1 MTNPRSNRHRRP
13 RRNPVRRLTV
23 TAAAVGAGIVFPLVG
38 ASGATATPGSV
49 QSDSDSAWPD
59 TVQSD
64 TVQSDTVQPG
74 SVHNIDHHWAHHHCH
89 HHHCTVHQVA
99 KAWPDETTDDVPTT
113 ETTQST
119 PTPTPTPQ
127 SIKTQ
132 TTQPEKTTQTT
143 QPASDSSNS
152 SGSGNSTSANAV
164 QQVLDLINKARAAQG
179 LPAYTITAGLTHSA
193 ESHNSLM
200 AGGCGLSH
208 QCSGEAQVGDRESAQ
223 GVQWSS
229 SGENI
234 GEGGPVSTSAQDI
247 ASMAVSL
254 TQDMLNEQPPDDGH
268 RQNILSSSFTHIG
281 IAVQRD
287 AQGTI
292 WLTQDFS
299 G

>member
-13 RRNPVRRLTV
+13 RRNPVRRLTA
-23 TAAAVGAGIVFPLVG
+23 TAATVGAGLVLPLVG

-49 QSDSDSAWPD
+49 QPDSMR
-59 TVQSD
+59 
-64 TVQSDTVQPG
+64 PG
-74 SVHNIDHHWAHHHCH
+74 SVHNIDHHWAHHHH
-89 HHHCTVHQVA
+89 HHHHHHHRTVHQVA
-99 KAWPDETTDDVPTT
+99 KAWPEETTDDVLAMETT
-113 ETTQST
+113 ETAQST
-119 PTPTPTPQ
+119 PTPQ
-127 SIKTQ
+127 SVKTQ

-143 QPASDSSNS
+143 QPHSNS
-152 SGSGNSTSANAV
+152 SNNSGSDNSTSANAV

-179 LPAYTITAGLTHSA
+179 LPAYTITAGLTRSA
-193 ESHNSLM
+193 ESHSSLM
-200 AGGCGLSH
+200 ASGCGLSH

-223 GVQWSS
+223 GVQWSA

-287 AQGTI
+287 AQGTV